1 MPASPEDGGS
11 GVGHEYDATA
21 LGIQASP
28 RQAAEH
34 LGRWL
39 EARRFAGPDPYSGLA
54 APRARILGASAVT
67 AQGAI
72 QVTKRFPR
80 VASAVFGHSH
90 VAMAK
95 TMALALSAYA
105 ILDEH
110 PSARVRRLRTDL
122 LARRTPSGGFGY
134 EFPVVTRWGSYGQN
148 KPNLV
153 ATTFALQG
161 LADAAEVARDGDAP
175 AAGLEIARFALEYF
189 GATTTFLAYHA
200 NSSILVHNA
209 NVLACGQIARSFR
222 AAGSEPP
229 DQVFTAARLSLAA
242 QRPDGAWPYADHPR
256 CGWVDT
262 FHTLYIL
269 DGLHELAH
277 ADPDG
282 PWKQSFDRGLAYVY
296 GHCLSD
302 HGPLELPDRDDRP
315 LEGHTV
321 GTALSFFARRT
332 TDHSVLRTLLA
343 AADVLALPDGSFA
356 AHATDGNSHGPAY
369 PRWVGA
375 HMLVGLAT
383 SAAEL
388 EEQSSS

>member
-1 MPASPEDGGS
+1 LPASSENGGL
-11 GVGHEYDATA
+11 GVGDGCAATA
-21 LGIQASP
+21 VGLQASP

-34 LGRWL
+34 LGQWL
-39 EARRFAGPDPYSGLA
+39 EARRFTGADPYSGLA
-54 APRARILGASAVT
+54 APRARILGATAVT

-72 QVTKRFPR
+72 QITKRFPR
-80 VASAVFGHSH
+80 MASVVFGRSH

-95 TMALALSAYA
+95 TMALVLSAYA
-105 ILDEH
+105 ILDGQ
-110 PSARVRRLRTDL
+110 PSARVRRLRTEL

-134 EFPVVTRWGSYGQN
+134 EFPVVTRWGSYGRDE
-148 KPNLV
+148 PNLV
-153 ATTFALQG
+153 ATTFAMQG
-161 LADAAEVARDGDAP
+161 LTDAAEIARDGDAP
-175 AAGLEIARFALEYF
+175 AAGLDVARFTLEYF
-189 GATTTFLAYHA
+189 GASTRFLAYHA
-200 NSSILVHNA
+200 DSSILVHNA

-222 AAGSEPP
+222 AAGSDPP
-229 DQVFTAARLSLAA
+229 DEVFTAARLSLAA

-269 DGLHELAH
+269 DGLHELAD

-282 PWKQSFDRGLAYVY
+282 PWKQSFDRGLAYVH

-302 HGPLELPDRDDRP
+302 QGPLELPDRRGRP

-332 TDHSVLRTLLA
+332 TDHGVLRTLLA
-343 AADVLALPDGSFA
+343 AADALALPDGSFA
-356 AHATDGNSHGPAY
+356 AHATDGNGFGPAY

-375 HMLVGLAT
+375 HMLVGLAA
-383 SAAEL
+383 SAAAL
-388 EEQSSS
+388 EGRSSA